1 MQDNYTQKPEVEKL
15 YTVQEIAELC
25 ECSCDV
31 VRNVSNRMKIPHE
44 YVTRNGAS
52 VSVYPYSSVKIIK
65 AYWEEKKKQ
74 YERGQDFINTIQ
86 SGETYKIERYVY
98 TDLSPYAL
106 HEHSD
111 VTEKKVIKIYAV
123 NKGNGAA
130 WFTTTTGEA
139 IEADTIIKWERLQTQ
154 QELEF

>member
-1 MQDNYTQKPEVEKL
+1 MERLNLKDNTFYEIYKNEKEKGL
-15 YTVQEIAELC
+15 KFWQTDYYRQ
-25 ECSCDV
+25 
-31 VRNVSNRMKIPHE
+31 H
-44 YVTRNGAS
+44 
-52 VSVYPYSSVKIIK
+52 
-65 AYWEEKKKQ
+65 YWEEKKKQ
-74 YERGQDFINTIQ
+74 YERGQDFINTIK

-106 HEHSD
+106 DEHSD

-139 IEADTIIKWERLQTQ
+139 IEADTIIKWKRLQTQ

>member
-1 MQDNYTQKPEVEKL
+1 MKNKQAEREAFFDL
-15 YTVQEIAELC
+15 Y
-25 ECSCDV
+25 
-31 VRNVSNRMKIPHE
+31 K
-44 YVTRNGAS
+44 
-52 VSVYPYSSVKIIK
+52 K
-65 AYWEEKKKQ
+65 AKEEGQAFWQTDYYREHYWEEKKKQ

-106 HEHSD
+106 DEHSD
-111 VTEKKVIKIYAV
+111 ITEKKVIKIYAV